1 MHPNF
6 SNEDMYT
13 QILPDI
19 DNKGE
24 TSINKMI
31 PNCRAIKNSEI
42 NIFIIW
48 HLFAFARKTIRSFIL
63 FYAKKP
69 NDYDNILKNIW
80 KFMRHHDNTFMQ
92 ENISILSYFEAY
104 DELEIKANNWMEIIK
119 QLSIFKKENVYFN
132 YKEVGYLRSKMLM
145 SLQEAENSEENVI
158 FPSSFKIDKIG
169 DVQKHFPLLYR
180 NFAIHEELTVNE
192 CQIVLQTFS
201 NTEQTLYELVE
212 SLNNENLLIKLK
224 LEKYVINP
232 LLVNQMYANQPEY
245 LQENTEHLGYGIV
258 KPIQKRHEIVQL
270 IRDVCGIP
278 PGNN

>member
-1 MHPNF
+1 
-6 SNEDMYT
+6 
-13 QILPDI
+13 
-19 DNKGE
+19 
-24 TSINKMI
+24 MI

-180 NFAIHEELTVNE
+180 NFGNYFKITD
-192 CQIVLQTFS
+192 
-201 NTEQTLYELVE
+201 
-212 SLNNENLLIKLK
+212 IK
-224 LEKYVINP
+224 
-232 LLVNQMYANQPEY
+232 
-245 LQENTEHLGYGIV
+245 
-258 KPIQKRHEIVQL
+258 
-270 IRDVCGIP
+270 VCFGVT
-278 PGNN
+278 